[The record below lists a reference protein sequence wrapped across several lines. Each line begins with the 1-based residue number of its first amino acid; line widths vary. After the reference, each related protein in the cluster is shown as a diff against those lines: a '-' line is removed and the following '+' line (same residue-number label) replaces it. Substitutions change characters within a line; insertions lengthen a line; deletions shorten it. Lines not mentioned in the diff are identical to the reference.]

1 MKIKDLYINPKN
13 VCTIVPLVDLINYGL
28 EINGTKI
35 NFGSYSGSMIEEE
48 KVQEIKDIQQKIIN
62 EVDKHV

>member
-13 VCTIVPLVDLINYGL
+13 VCTIVPFIDLMNYGL